1 MDRIRIQ
8 GGLPLHGTIE
18 ISGAKNAAL
27 PLMAASLLTPE
38 TLILT
43 NVPDLADITTLAQL
57 LRELGVTADAGPG
70 NLQMFDAK
78 TPAQKGRFVLCAAEL
93 TNTFAPYDLVRKMR
107 ASVLVLGP
115 LLARTGE
122 ARVSLPGG
130 CAIGPRPVDLHLKGL
145 QALGADITLHDG
157 YIDARAPHGLRGATV
172 QLPSVSV
179 GATENLLMAATLA
192 SGETVIENAAR
203 EPEIGDLARCLTA
216 MGADISGI
224 DSERL
229 VIRGVPALGSAVHE
243 VLPDRIETGTYVIA
257 AGVTGGE
264 LDLHGTRLELI
275 GSATSA
281 LEEAGME
288 ISETNQGIRARPIN
302 GRLISTDVSTQPFP
316 GFPTDLQ
323 AQFMALMASAEGT
336 STITENI
343 FENRYM
349 HVPELQRMGANIS
362 VHGATASVHGVE
374 RLTGAPVMATDL
386 RASVSLVLAGL
397 AAEGETTV
405 SRVYHLDRGYEDLVG
420 KLTDCGAR
428 IERLSA

>member
-1 MDRIRIQ
+1 MDRIQIQ

-70 NLQMFDAK
+70 NLPMFDAK
-78 TPAQKGRFVLCAAEL
+78 TPAKKGCFVLRAAEL

-157 YIDARAPHGLRGATV
+157 YIDARAPHGLRGTTV
-172 QLPSVSV
+172 RLPSLSV

-192 SGETVIENAAR
+192 SGETIIENAAR
-203 EPEIGDLARCLTA
+203 EPEIGDLARCLSA

-229 VIRGVPALGSAVHE
+229 VIRGVPALGSAAHE

-257 AGVTGGE
+257 AGITGGE
-264 LDLHGTRLELI
+264 LDLHGTRLGLI

-288 ISETNQGIRARPIN
+288 ISETNQGIRVRPFN
-302 GRLISTDVSTQPFP
+302 GRLVSTDVSTQPFP

-349 HVPELQRMGANIS
+349 HVPELQRMGADIS

-397 AAEGETTV
+397 AAEGETTI

-428 IERLSA
+428 IERLSD